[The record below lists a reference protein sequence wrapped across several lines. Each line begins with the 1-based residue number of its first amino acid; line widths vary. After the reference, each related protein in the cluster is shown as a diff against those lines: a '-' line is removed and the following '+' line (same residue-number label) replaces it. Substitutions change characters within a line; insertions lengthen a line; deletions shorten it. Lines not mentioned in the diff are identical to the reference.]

1 MRWKRVLLIAA
12 AVSAAAV
19 TAYMAFLIY
28 AVVSLLGPPAVSFDS
43 ARWKAEDSTQGYP
56 SLRYRMLGDLETK
69 LHPGMTMAEV
79 GALLGGP
86 ESGYSLK
93 HQYGLGFSW
102 LGMDYDSLVVEFDDK
117 GMLVRYLVRYYV
129 LPG

>member
-19 TAYMAFLIY
+19 TAYMAVVIY

-43 ARWKAEDSTQGYP
+43 ARWKAEDSTEGHP
-56 SLRYRMLGDLETK
+56 SLRYRMLRDLETK
-69 LHPGMTMAEV
+69 LHPGMTRAEV
-79 GALLGGP
+79 GALLGGAG
-86 ESGYSLK
+86 SGYSLK
-93 HQYGLGFSW
+93 HEYGLGFRW

-117 GMLVRYLVRYYV
+117 GRLVRYYI